1 LAFPAGSGNGVA
13 SGGGSASGASD
24 TRPVLLAMRGMHK
37 TFGATRAV
45 DGVDIDVHPGEVL
58 ALLGQNGAGKSTLI
72 KILAGV
78 YRHDSGE
85 MLLGGRPFDPLAQA
99 GAISFIHQDLGLI
112 DWMTV
117 AENMAL
123 AQGFARRRGLIDW
136 EDAQR
141 RARQSLQLI
150 AGDIDPLDRIQDLSR
165 TEKSLVAIARALSS
179 NARIIVLDEP
189 TASLPQEEVE
199 VLFGVLRRLREQ
211 GIALIYVSHRI
222 DEIFA
227 ISDRIVVL
235 RDGRVVHACR
245 TADANPSEIIQTIIG
260 KPTEELSFR
269 TASPATR
276 PALLRLSD
284 VVIETVGPLSFEV
297 RPGEVVGLVGLR
309 GAGQEL
315 VGRALIGAVRIASG
329 EVTLKGRR
337 PDLRS
342 PADAVASGIGF
353 VPSDRIAESLAPT
366 LSVRENIFL
375 NPGAAGRGLLS
386 WRGHDN
392 EAQEAVR
399 LGAQVHLRPNDP
411 SLPIENLSGGNQ
423 QKVVI
428 ARWLRI
434 GGDLLV
440 LEEPTSGVD
449 VGARLE
455 IYRLL
460 DEVLA
465 AGKAVLVISTDLEEI
480 ERICHRAL
488 VFRSGRIVSCLEG
501 ETLTM
506 KGLVQG
512 TSLGAD
518 DQPVPV
524 TIRGASTC
532 SP

>member
-1 LAFPAGSGNGVA
+1 
-13 SGGGSASGASD
+13 
-24 TRPVLLAMRGMHK
+24 MHK

-45 DGVDIDVHPGEVL
+45 DDVDLDVHPGEVL

-78 YRHDSGE
+78 YRQDSGE
-85 MLLGGRPFDPLAQA
+85 VLLDGQPFDPLTQA

-123 AQGFARRRGLIDW
+123 AQGFPRRRGLIDW
-136 EDAQR
+136 RDAER
-141 RARQSLQLI
+141 RARDSLQLI
-150 AGDIDPLDRIQDLSR
+150 AGDIDALDRVQDLSR
-165 TEKSLVAIARALSS
+165 TEKSLVAIARALST
-179 NARIIVLDEP
+179 NARVIVLDEP

-199 VLFGVLRRLREQ
+199 VLFEVLRRLRRQ
-211 GIALIYVSHRI
+211 GIALVYVSHRL

-245 TADANPSEIIQTIIG
+245 TADANPSEIIRTIIG
-260 KPTEELSFR
+260 KPTEELSL
-269 TASPATR
+269 R
-276 PALLRLSD
+276 PACAATPAPLLRLQD
-284 VVIETVGPLSFEV
+284 VVIDAVGPLTFDV
-297 RPGEVVGLVGLR
+297 RRGEIVGLVGLR

-315 VGRALIGAVRIASG
+315 VGRALIGATPVDAG
-329 EVTLKGRR
+329 EVTLQGRR

-342 PADAVASGIGF
+342 PAGAVASGIGF
-353 VPSDRIAESLAPT
+353 VPSDRIGESVAGT
-366 LSVRENIFL
+366 LTVRENMFL
-375 NPGAAGRGLLS
+375 NPGACGRGLLS
-386 WRGHDN
+386 WRGHGDESE
-392 EAQEAVR
+392 EAHR

-411 SLPIENLSGGNQ
+411 SLAIEDLSGGNQ

-428 ARWLRI
+428 ARWLRV

-440 LEEPTSGVD
+440 LEEPTAGVD

-460 DEVLA
+460 DGVLA
-465 AGKAVLVISTDLEEI
+465 GGKAVLIISTDLEEI

-488 VFRSGRIVSCLEG
+488 VFRNGRIVSCLEG
-501 ETLTM
+501 ESLNM
-506 KGLVQG
+506 QALVQG
-512 TSLGAD
+512 TSLG
-518 DQPVPV
+518 
-524 TIRGASTC
+524 GAAESATVAGAGPC

>member
-1 LAFPAGSGNGVA
+1 MLS
-13 SGGGSASGASD
+13 
-24 TRPVLLAMRGMHK
+24 MRGMHK
-37 TFGATRAV
+37 AFGATRAV
-45 DGVDIDVHPGEVL
+45 DDVDIDVHPGEVL

-78 YRHDSGE
+78 YRQDSGE
-85 MLLGGRPFDPLAQA
+85 IFLEGRPFDPLAQV

-112 DWMTV
+112 EWMTV

-136 EDAQR
+136 SDAQR

-165 TEKSLVAIARALSS
+165 TEKSLVAIARALST

-189 TASLPQEEVE
+189 TASLPQGEVE
-199 VLFGVLRRLREQ
+199 VLFGVLRRLRVQ
-211 GIALIYVSHRI
+211 GIALIYVSHRL

-245 TADANPSEIIQTIIG
+245 TADAVPSEIVRTIIG

-269 TASPATR
+269 RARPANH
-276 PALLRLSD
+276 PALLRLTG
-284 VVIETVGPLSFEV
+284 VVIDSVGPLSFEV
-297 RPGEVVGLVGLR
+297 RPGEVMGLVGLR

-315 VGRALIGAVRIASG
+315 VGRALIGAVALDSG
-329 EVTLKGRR
+329 EITLRGHR

-353 VPSDRIAESLAPT
+353 VPSDRIGESVAPT
-366 LSVRENIFL
+366 LSVRENMFL
-375 NPGAAGRGLLS
+375 NPGAVGRGLFS
-386 WRGHDN
+386 WRGHDS
-392 EAQEAVR
+392 EAQEAAR

-440 LEEPTSGVD
+440 LEEPTAGVD

-460 DEVLA
+460 DGVLA
-465 AGKAVLVISTDLEEI
+465 AGRAVLVISTDFEEI

-488 VFRSGRIVSCLEG
+488 LFRNGRIVACLEG

-506 KGLVQG
+506 QRLVQG
-512 TSLGAD
+512 TSLGTD
-518 DQPVPV
+518 DEPAQA
-524 TIRGASTC
+524 ILSGAGTC

>member
-1 LAFPAGSGNGVA
+1 MPTLAGSTAAAGSPVA
-13 SGGGSASGASD
+13 HDA
-24 TRPVLLAMRGMHK
+24 REPVLAMLGMHK
-37 TFGATRAV
+37 AFGATRAV
-45 DGVDIDVHPGEVL
+45 DNVDIEVHPGEVL

-78 YRHDSGE
+78 YRQDSGE
-85 MLLGGRPFDPLAQA
+85 ILLDGTPFDPLVQA

-112 DWMTV
+112 EWMTV

-123 AQGFARRRGLIDW
+123 AQGYPRRRGLIDW
-136 EDAQR
+136 RDAER
-141 RARQSLQLI
+141 RARESLRLI
-150 AGDIDPLDRIQDLSR
+150 AGDIDAGDRIQDLSR
-165 TEKSLVAIARALSS
+165 TEKSLVAIARALSTQ
-179 NARIIVLDEP
+179 ARVIVLDEP

-199 VLFGVLRRLREQ
+199 VLFGVLRRLRQ
-211 GIALIYVSHRI
+211 RGIALVYVSHRL

-235 RDGRVVHACR
+235 RDGRLVHSCR
-245 TADANPSEIIQTIIG
+245 TAEADPSQIIQTIIG
-260 KPTEELSFR
+260 KPGEELSFR
-269 TASPATR
+269 SACAEDR
-276 PALLRLSD
+276 PPLLQFANVL
-284 VVIETVGPLSFEV
+284 IETVGPLSFDV

-315 VGRALIGAVRIASG
+315 VGRALIGAAAVDAG
-329 EVTLKGRR
+329 EILLQGRR

-342 PADAVASGIGF
+342 PASAVASGIGF
-353 VPSDRIAESLAPT
+353 VPSDRIGESVAAT
-366 LSVRENIFL
+366 LSVRENMFL
-375 NPGAAGRGLLS
+375 NPGATGRGLFS
-386 WRGHDN
+386 WRGHAD
-392 EAQEAVR
+392 EAQEAAA

-411 SLPIENLSGGNQ
+411 TLPIENLSGGNQ

-428 ARWLRI
+428 ARWLRV

-440 LEEPTSGVD
+440 LEEPTAGVD

-460 DEVLA
+460 DGVLA
-465 AGKAVLVISTDLEEI
+465 AGKAVLVISTDFEEI

-488 VFRSGRIVSCLEG
+488 VFRNGRIVSCLQG

-506 KGLVQG
+506 EGLVQQ
-512 TSLGAD
+512 TSLGSATGPD
-518 DQPVPV
+518 PAIID
-524 TIRGASTC
+524 GASTC